1 MEIDLPDVVAE
12 VTAEFERYEKAV
24 VDNDVATLDAMFHD
38 DPRTVRYGVS
48 ENLYGFKSIAAFPS
62 GARSG
67 RARAHAF
74 AYGDHH
80 LWPGLCGRVHDVSPA
95 VIGRQDRSSAADLG
109 ALFFWLAR
117 GCRSRQSDRSAV
129 AVDAVTDGL

>member
-48 ENLYGFKSIAAFPS
+48 ENLYGFKSIAAFVRR
-62 GARSG
+62 ALRSG
-67 RARAHAF
+67 
-74 AYGDHH
+74 
-80 LWPGLCGRVHDVSPA
+80 
-95 VIGRQDRSSAADLG
+95 SSAR
-109 ALFFWLAR
+109 FR
-117 GCRSRQSDRSAV
+117 VR
-129 AVDAVTDGL
+129 